1 MVKKYKKNK
10 GGYAMLF
17 TVVVVSAIS
26 VITAGLTNIAYKQ
39 ITLSS
44 LAKDSQTATIWADTA
59 NECSVFFEQVAI
71 KHLLGQEPPKK
82 EWTCGGIKFNI
93 VWEEPQDLDLGG
105 YKEGNYEYSLVPK
118 GNTDPKKPCFEFSVK
133 SIKEEGA
140 PTKSVT
146 IESSGFNICDK
157 DNIRTVERAYEI
169 NYSEKYDP
177 TSESSES
184 SGAAS

>member
-39 ITLSS
+39 LTLSS
-44 LAKDSQTATIWADTA
+44 LAKDSQTATVWADTA

-71 KHLLGQEPPKK
+71 KHLLGQDQLTN
-82 EWTCGGIKFNI
+82 EWTCGGITFDIN
-93 VWEEPQDLDLGG
+93 WGEELLGLSD
-105 YKEGNYEYSLVPK
+105 YEDGNYEYSLKANDDTPE
-118 GNTDPKKPCFEFSVK
+118 KKPCFEFSAK
-133 SIKEEGA
+133 SIKDEEA
-140 PTKSVT
+140 STKSVT

-157 DNIRTVERAYEI
+157 GNIRTVERAYEI
-169 NYSEKYDP
+169 NYSGKYDP

-184 SGAAS
+184 SGSTS

>member
-59 NECSVFFEQVAI
+59 NECALFFEQVAI
-71 KHLLGQEPPKK
+71 KHLLGQNSLTNK
-82 EWTCGGIKFNI
+82 WTCGGINFEI
-93 VWEEPQDLDLGG
+93 DWGDMGDLESYEP
-105 YKEGNYEYSLVPK
+105 GNYNYELSALDDQPK
-118 GNTDPKKPCFEFSVK
+118 QPCFEFSVK
-133 SIKEEGA
+133 SVQDENQVKN
-140 PTKSVT
+140 VT

-157 DNIRTVERAYEI
+157 QNIRAVERSYRI
-169 NYSEKYDP
+169 NYNGEYAPSY
-177 TSESSES
+177 
-184 SGAAS
+184 

>member
-39 ITLSS
+39 LTLSS

-71 KHLLGQEPPKK
+71 KHLLGQNQLTN
-82 EWTCGGIKFNI
+82 EWTCGGITFDIDWNG
-93 VWEEPQDLDLGG
+93 VSGLSDYED
-105 YKEGNYEYSLVPK
+105 GNYEYSLKAKEEGTPL
-118 GNTDPKKPCFEFSVK
+118 KKPCFEFSAK
-133 SIKEEGA
+133 SIKEEDA
-140 PTKSVT
+140 STKSVT

-169 NYSEKYDP
+169 NYSGKYDP
-177 TSESSES
+177 TSESSGS
-184 SGAAS
+184 AS

>member
-39 ITLSS
+39 LTLSS

-59 NECSVFFEQVAI
+59 NECAVFFEQVAI
-71 KHLLGQEPPKK
+71 KHLLGQNPPTD
-82 EWTCGGIKFNI
+82 EWTCGGITFDIK
-93 VWEEPQDLDLGG
+93 WEQLSRLSDYEN
-105 YKEGNYEYSLVPK
+105 GNYEYSLETK
-118 GNTDPKKPCFEFSVK
+118 ENTPLKKPCFEFSVK
-133 SIKEEGA
+133 SIQEESA

-146 IESSGFNICDK
+146 IESSGFNFCDK

-169 NYSEKYDP
+169 NYSGKYDP
-177 TSESSES
+177 TSESSGS
-184 SGAAS
+184 AS

>member
-39 ITLSS
+39 LTLSS

-59 NECSVFFEQVAI
+59 NECALFFEQVAI
-71 KHLLGQEPPKK
+71 KHLLGQNPLTN
-82 EWTCGGIKFNI
+82 EWTCGGINFEINWGEMDGLNSYESGI
-93 VWEEPQDLDLGG
+93 
-105 YKEGNYEYSLVPK
+105 YNYELSAEDDQSK
-118 GNTDPKKPCFEFSVK
+118 QPCFEFSVESVQDDSQVK
-133 SIKEEGA
+133 N
-140 PTKSVT
+140 VT

-157 DNIRTVERAYEI
+157 QNIRAVERSYRI
-169 NYSEKYDP
+169 NYNGEYAPSY
-177 TSESSES
+177 
-184 SGAAS
+184 

>member
-39 ITLSS
+39 LTLSS

-59 NECSVFFEQVAI
+59 NECALFFEQVAI
-71 KHLLGQEPPKK
+71 KHLLGQNPLTNK
-82 EWTCGGIKFNI
+82 WTCGGINFKIN
-93 VWEEPQDLDLGG
+93 WGEMDGLNSYES
-105 YKEGNYEYSLVPK
+105 GNYNYELSALDDQPK
-118 GNTDPKKPCFEFSVK
+118 QPCFEFSVESVQDENQVK
-133 SIKEEGA
+133 N
-140 PTKSVT
+140 VT

-157 DNIRTVERAYEI
+157 QNIRAVERSYRI
-169 NYSEKYDP
+169 NYNGEYAPSY
-177 TSESSES
+177 
-184 SGAAS
+184 

>member
-39 ITLSS
+39 LTLSS
-44 LAKDSQTATIWADTA
+44 LAKDSQIATVWADTA

-71 KHLLGQEPPKK
+71 KHLLGQESPKT
-82 EWTCGGIKFNI
+82 EWTCGGIEFNI
-93 VWEEPQDLDLGG
+93 YWEEPQDLDLDG
-105 YKEGNYEYSLVPK
+105 YKDGTYQYSLVPK
-118 GNTDPKKPCFEFSVK
+118 DTTNPKKPCFEFSVMASQDGSLK
-133 SIKEEGA
+133 N
-140 PTKSVT
+140 VT

-157 DNIRTVERAYEI
+157 NNIRTVERAYEI
-169 NYSEKYDP
+169 NYNGEYDP
-177 TSESSES
+177 TLES
-184 SGAAS
+184 SGFAS

>member
-59 NECSVFFEQVAI
+59 NECALFFEQVAI
-71 KHLLGQEPPKK
+71 KHLLGQNRLTN
-82 EWTCGGIKFNI
+82 EWTCGGINFEI
-93 VWEEPQDLDLGG
+93 FWEEGMDGLAFYEL
-105 YKEGNYEYSLVPK
+105 GNYNYELKAKEDQSK
-118 GNTDPKKPCFEFSVK
+118 QPCFEFSVESVQDDSQVK
-133 SIKEEGA
+133 N
-140 PTKSVT
+140 VT
-146 IESSGFNICDK
+146 IKSSGFNICDK
-157 DNIRTVERAYEI
+157 GNIRAVERSYRI
-169 NYSEKYDP
+169 NYNGEYAPSY
-177 TSESSES
+177 
-184 SGAAS
+184 

>member
-39 ITLSS
+39 LTLSS

-59 NECSVFFEQVAI
+59 NECAVFFEQVAI
-71 KHLLGQEPPKK
+71 KHLLGQNPPTD
-82 EWTCGGIKFNI
+82 EWTCGGITFDINWGELSGLSDYEDGK
-93 VWEEPQDLDLGG
+93 
-105 YKEGNYEYSLVPK
+105 YEYSLKAKEDTPA
-118 GNTDPKKPCFEFSVK
+118 KKPCFEFRVK
-133 SIKEEGA
+133 SIKDEEA
-140 PTKSVT
+140 STKSVT
-146 IESSGFNICDK
+146 IESSGFNFCDK

-169 NYSEKYDP
+169 NYSGKYDP
-177 TSESSES
+177 TLES
-184 SGAAS
+184 SGFAS

>member
-39 ITLSS
+39 LTLSS
-44 LAKDSQTATIWADTA
+44 LAKDSQTATVWADTA

-71 KHLLGQEPPKK
+71 KHLLGQDTPKN
-82 EWTCGGIKFNI
+82 EWTCGGITFDIN
-93 VWEEPQDLDLGG
+93 W
-105 YKEGNYEYSLVPK
+105 KELSELSEYENGNYEYFLKAKKDTPLL
-118 GNTDPKKPCFEFSVK
+118 KKPCFEFSVK
-133 SIKEEGA
+133 STKEEGA
-140 PTKSVT
+140 STKSVT
-146 IESSGFNICDK
+146 IESSGFNLCDK

-169 NYSEKYDP
+169 NYSGKYDP
-177 TSESSES
+177 TLES
-184 SGAAS
+184 SGSAS

>member
-39 ITLSS
+39 LTLSS

-71 KHLLGQEPPKK
+71 KHLLGQDPRKD
-82 EWTCGGIKFNI
+82 EWTCGGINFVIN
-93 VWEEPQDLDLGG
+93 WGEELLGLSDYEYG
-105 YKEGNYEYSLVPK
+105 IYEYSLETK
-118 GNTDPKKPCFEFSVK
+118 KNTPAKKPCFEFSVK
-133 SIKEEGA
+133 SIKDEDA
-140 PTKSVT
+140 STKSVT
-146 IESSGFNICDK
+146 IESSGFNLCDK
-157 DNIRTVERAYEI
+157 GNIRTVERAYEI
-169 NYSEKYDP
+169 NYSGKYDP
-177 TSESSES
+177 TS
-184 SGAAS
+184 